1 MAKRLNILNEEKVVL
16 SPLYERRI
24 KNLRADKQK
33 INKEKINALGSI
45 NIDDHGFVYFPDFKF
60 KPTITKSHGK
70 VTGMY
75 EIGVNFRR
83 FLEESPQYTNKNS
96 ALGGAWISYLVNYVP
111 MGISP
116 DDYPYDLKEIW
127 DKYFI
132 TQPGFGAMNHCA
144 GDIEVGLKLGW
155 KGLLDKIRYYREF
168 NNPKDT
174 EFYDGEE
181 ELVLGIIDWVKKIA
195 AHARALAETETNPD
209 DKNSL
214 NEIADMN
221 EKLAE
226 YPPETMR
233 EACQFIAHF
242 QSVDR
247 MYFSGGALDQLD
259 EKLRP
264 YYEKDVKH
272 GILTDEQAVW
282 YIASL
287 FFNDTHYSQIAGLT
301 PDGSHDMTSRLSF
314 IILDAMHYIKIPVN
328 LALRVHD
335 NVNKTLLRR
344 SLEYMIE
351 DGSGVCY
358 SCNVGCEDGYAKNGF
373 APALGRMRAKV
384 GCNWTAIPGREYPLQ
399 DVTRVNMAQALIF
412 ALDDLKEL
420 TKENGD
426 NDNIEI
432 LFDRFKSHLKIMVDS
447 ILKGFDKH
455 FEVIS
460 RNKPEIVYN
469 LFMHGP
475 IERGLNCAEG
485 GVDIMDLNIDGI
497 ALATVADSFAAV
509 EQRIIKEKKLSF
521 AELFDV
527 LDKNFEGGED
537 IRLMLKNIKRFG
549 DPDSSATLWAEKI
562 RDEFV
567 KLCRQ
572 NTPKY
577 NIKTIPGMF
586 SHGDIFAYGKNLKA
600 TPNGR
605 FSGEPIS
612 HSNEPDPGF
621 ARGLDS
627 FSPSLKATAVAKL
640 QAGYGNSAP
649 LHLDIDTAMLSAN
662 GGIDALIALIHTHNH
677 MGGTLINM
685 NCLSEQKLREAHENP
700 SSHPDLVVR
709 VTGYSAFFGS
719 LSKDYRQQI
728 IDRFLS
734 ANQR

>member
-1 MAKRLNILNEEKVVL
+1 MLGLSQLNEEKIIL
-16 SPLYERRI
+16 SPLCAKRI
-24 KNLRADKQK
+24 KALHDDKQK
-33 INKEKINALGSI
+33 INEEKIKALGSI

-60 KPTITKSHGK
+60 TPTITRDYGK
-70 VTGMY
+70 VTGMC

-83 FLEESPQYTNKNS
+83 FLNESPQYTNKNS
-96 ALGGAWISYLVNYVP
+96 ALGGAWISYLANWVP
-111 MGISP
+111 MGIAP
-116 DDYPYDLKEIW
+116 GDYPNDLKKIW

-144 GDIEVGLKLGW
+144 GDIEIGLKLGW

-168 NNPKDT
+168 NNPSDT
-174 EFYDGEE
+174 TFYDGEE
-181 ELVLGIIDWVKKIA
+181 ELVTGIIEWVKKIA
-195 AHARALAETETNPD
+195 DHAKKLAESEANQQ
-209 DKNSL
+209 DKNNL
-214 NEIADMN
+214 LEIAEMN
-221 EKLAE
+221 YRLAE
-226 YPPETMR
+226 YPPSNMR

-247 MYFSGGALDQLD
+247 MYFAGGALDQLD

-264 YYEKDVKH
+264 YYEKDLKS
-272 GILTDEQAVW
+272 GILTDEEAVW

-301 PDGSHDMTSRLSF
+301 PDGSRDMTSRLSF
-314 IILDAMHYIKIPVN
+314 IILDAMHYLKIPVN
-328 LALRVHD
+328 LAIRVHD
-335 NVNKTLLRR
+335 NINKTLLRR

-358 SCNVGCEDGYAKNGF
+358 SCNIGCEDGYAKNGF

-384 GCNWTAIPGREYPLQ
+384 GCNWVAIPGREYPLQ
-399 DVTRVNMAQALIF
+399 DVTRVNMAQAFVF
-412 ALDDLKEL
+412 ALEDI
-420 TKENGD
+420 ENNKD
-426 NDNIEI
+426 YNLNI
-432 LFDRFKSHLKIMVDS
+432 LFDRFKYHLRIMIDS
-447 ILKGFDKH
+447 ILAGFDRH

-460 RNKPEIVYN
+460 RNTPEIVYN

-497 ALATVADSFAAV
+497 ALATVADSFAAI
-509 EQRIIKEKKLSF
+509 EQRIINEKKLTF
-521 AELFDV
+521 EELFNV
-527 LDKNFEGGED
+527 LDNNFEGKED

-549 DPDSSATLWAEKI
+549 DPESLANSWAEKI

-567 KLCRQ
+567 RLCRR

-586 SHGDIFAYGKNLKA
+586 SHGDIFSYGKNLQA

-605 FSGEPIS
+605 FAGEPIS

-649 LHLDIDTAMLSAN
+649 LHLDIDTNMLSAN
-662 GGIDALIALIHTHNH
+662 GGIDALISLIHTHNH

-685 NCLSEQKLREAHENP
+685 NCLSEQKLREAHEDP
-700 SSHPDLVVR
+700 ASHPDLVVR
-709 VTGYSAFFGS
+709 VTGYSAFFAS
-719 LSKDYRQQI
+719 LSKEYRQQI

-734 ANQR
+734 SKQVRL